1 MFNFATK
8 KVADHP
14 VKKIKMANVTNR
26 VYVIIRVEE
35 NMIGN

>member
-8 KVADHP
+8 KVAE
-14 VKKIKMANVTNR
+14 IKMANVTNR

-35 NMIGN
+35 NIIGN